1 MPSTSIEK
9 SGRLQGRR
17 IVVTGGASG
26 IGWEIASLARAEGA
40 RGGLFDRDKNALH
53 KVVQDL
59 GGESSDVAFAVGDV
73 LDSSSPDRVIAVLSE
88 RLGGLDGIVCAAGVV
103 K

>member
-26 IGWEIASLARAEGA
+26 IGREIASLARAEGA
-40 RGGLFDRDKNALH
+40 RVGLFDRDKNALH

-59 GGESSDVAFAVGDV
+59 GVSCPMS
-73 LDSSSPDRVIAVLSE
+73 LS
-88 RLGGLDGIVCAAGVV
+88 RSAMFLIRRARIV
-103 K
+103 